1 MVFLFS
7 TECGTVQM
15 FFHVCSW
22 NGHPSY
28 GTADVI
34 LWHHTLTL
42 FYLSI
47 RCPLHNSDNY
57 QTHTY
62 HMQRSRKNMPAHLP
76 AFTNMVILTS
86 IHFSSKLTVLWQPS
100 EVVNVSL
107 QTVLV
112 LKPLLLGSQESW
124 IALRATLPN
133 FIIYYTITKVDYLQE
148 VKLTSGC
155 LGDILPSKVSVVSF
169 FSISGL
175 HYTSTRYSGT
185 CGASCSIWTSSKV
198 VLSG

>member
-1 MVFLFS
+1 MELYKVFISRVFLELFILA
-7 TECGTVQM
+7 TD
-15 FFHVCSW
+15 
-22 NGHPSY
+22 
-28 GTADVI
+28 TADVV
-34 LWHHTLTL
+34 LWHHTLT
-42 FYLSI
+42 FVYLYCKYVA
-47 RCPLHNSDNY
+47 RCTT
-57 QTHTY
+57 QTIIK
-62 HMQRSRKNMPAHLP
+62 HMRITCNAHGNLS
-76 AFTNMVILTS
+76 FTDMVILTS
-86 IHFSSKLTVLWQPS
+86 IHFSSKLTVSWQPS

>member
-1 MVFLFS
+1 MELYKCFFTCVL
-7 TECGTVQM
+7 GTVILATA
-15 FFHVCSW
+15 
-22 NGHPSY
+22 
-28 GTADVI
+28 TADVI
-34 LWHHTLTL
+34 LWHHTLT
-42 FYLSI
+42 FFNLSI